1 MGCPVRHAWTVG
13 EIAKR
18 VYAGAGTVAAT
29 TISPAAA
36 GILILLGLPPAG
48 AAATAAFVGAG
59 IQEFANFAALAW
71 GDQAARATEFVTEV
85 EEASGRPFEE
95 VLVAAGQ
102 DEALR
107 DLLCTAA
114 DAALQTR
121 HTWKI
126 DVLARITA
134 SGVRDDAKV
143 DTALVLTDALRSV
156 EPLHLRVLQILSEP
170 GPIPIALTTAEGEP
184 EDVYPWTSADIK
196 QKAPEIA
203 EVLDALI
210 SKLVAVGLIYNWA
223 EDRYDPQARWDL
235 TAFGVM
241 CMEFLEQR
249 GKAAKAEQ
257 PET

>member
-1 MGCPVRHAWTVG
+1 VG

-18 VYAGAGTVAAT
+18 IHAGAGAAAAT
-29 TISPAAA
+29 TITPATA
-36 GILILLGLPPAG
+36 GVLMLLGVPPAG
-48 AAATAAFVGAG
+48 VAVTAALLGAG

-71 GDQAARATEFVTEV
+71 EDRAARATEFVTEV
-85 EEASGRPFEE
+85 ETASGRPFAD
-95 VLVAAGQ
+95 VLQEASQ

-107 DLLCTAA
+107 DLLYAAA

-134 SGVRDDAKV
+134 SGVRDNAKV
-143 DTALVLTDALRSV
+143 EVGLVLTDALRSV
-156 EPLHLRVLQILSEP
+156 EPLHLRVLQILSRP
-170 GPIPIALTTAEGEP
+170 GPIPIAYTAAGGERA
-184 EDVYPWTSADIK
+184 EEYPWTSADIK
-196 QKAPEIA
+196 QEDPGIA

-210 SKLVAVGLIYNWA
+210 SKLLAVGLIYNWA

-235 TAFGVM
+235 TAFGQM

-249 GKAAKAEQ
+249 GKAGSSE
-257 PET
+257 